1 MHRYGK
7 SVLSIMLACMV
18 FQANI
23 ATAQDSAVVG
33 RAAYFGMAGKYDS
46 LSFDVGPLLTIES
59 PDPDRYR
66 DLHIAAHEGLPRVGF
81 LDDYGAKLPTQN
93 FEARNAKQLVTKR
106 LGDEFEAYS
115 GLLALHFAK
124 AHFAPD
130 ILLGGKQVAG
140 TTPKGFA
147 MGLAGNMVTDTVFK
161 GYFCGG
167 KPNCGDTKS
176 RSLYQHSPRLTL
188 SLARRWG
195 GAKDE
200 FAARAAL
207 ETFID
212 KDLGPLVEW
221 SEALPTEAAFAGYL
235 VLPEYDFSK
244 QGFAFHVTLPS
255 DAGPRSSTLGFLLW
269 ERAESTVKVLTPNTN
284 STTAF
289 LPMAPGDAEK
299 LTESAKVPGRSSLVY
314 FVVRGKFYNV
324 DYEQADLRSNRGFR
338 LLYELTSP
346 TITFYRDAA
355 LTDKIA
361 DATMQP
367 E

>member
-1 MHRYGK
+1 MHGVPGQHRNSPGQRRRR
-7 SVLSIMLACMV
+7 A
-18 FQANI
+18 
-23 ATAQDSAVVG
+23 G
-33 RAAYFGMAGKYDS
+33 RLLWHGWQ
-46 LSFDVGPLLTIES
+46 LLTIES

-212 KDLGPLVEW
+212 KGPW
-221 SEALPTEAAFAGYL
+221 SSGRKPYPPKLHSPATWCFRNMTSRNRVSL
-235 VLPEYDFSK
+235 
-244 QGFAFHVTLPS
+244 
-255 DAGPRSSTLGFLLW
+255 ST
-269 ERAESTVKVLTPNTN
+269 
-284 STTAF
+284 
-289 LPMAPGDAEK
+289 
-299 LTESAKVPGRSSLVY
+299 
-314 FVVRGKFYNV
+314 
-324 DYEQADLRSNRGFR
+324 
-338 LLYELTSP
+338 
-346 TITFYRDAA
+346 
-355 LTDKIA
+355 
-361 DATMQP
+361 
-367 E
+367 